1 MPNDE
6 RLYAPELTQSVIGAF
21 FEVYN
26 CLGYGFLEHV
36 YAAALEVE
44 LATRG
49 HSVGREVLVPV
60 AYKGREIARH
70 RLDMIVDDVIIV
82 ELKAGP
88 TLPPASVRQVF
99 SYLCATHLR
108 LGLVFLFGPKP
119 LVRRAERRG
128 TILSAMEER
137 VAGLE
142 AGEPHGGAR

>member
-36 YAAALEVE
+36 YAAALEME
-44 LATRG
+44 LAGRG
-49 HSVGREVLVPV
+49 HIVGREVSVPIR
-60 AYKGREIARH
+60 YKGREIARQ
-70 RLDMIVDDVIIV
+70 RLDMIVNGIIIV

-99 SYLCATHLR
+99 SYLRATD
-108 LGLVFLFGPKP
+108 
-119 LVRRAERRG
+119 
-128 TILSAMEER
+128 
-137 VAGLE
+137 
-142 AGEPHGGAR
+142 